1 MVSSLKHCSLLL
13 ESMARV
19 QSVQKAK
26 NPTSCPVGFGKKT
39 DDKKL
44 FLTGG
49 TSAAM
54 PMLSPSVGWGWMA

>member
-1 MVSSLKHCSLLL
+1 
-13 ESMARV
+13 MARV
-19 QSVQKAK
+19 LSVKTTK
-26 NPTSCPVGFGKKT
+26 NPTSYTVGFGKKT